1 MFQDVLNWIVYLLRN
16 PRTQAVKYVGATVR
30 TLEIRKNEHYRFAE
44 VSQEHRV
51 HRGVYSLLCSGI
63 HPAIEEI
70 EHGLGEGRHE
80 CEKFWIAFSTSS
92 WAATFGTKL
101 RAGRALSDGHAITV

>member
-1 MFQDVLNWIVYLLRN
+1 M
-16 PRTQAVKYVGATVR
+16 R
-30 TLEIRKNEHYRFAE
+30 TLEIRKNEHYRVAE

-80 CEKFWIAFSTSS
+80 CEKFWIAFYKLMGCDLWNETAGGQGTIG
-92 WAATFGTKL
+92 WARHNCLKPARK
-101 RAGRALSDGHAITV
+101 SHC